1 MPQHEES
8 HLTAEPAEIY
18 ERYSV
23 RYLLGPWAS
32 LLVGTAAIRA
42 GEHVLDVACGTG
54 AVARLAAERVGAA
67 GQVTG
72 LDLSAGMLAV
82 ARSLPPP
89 AGPAITWV
97 EGNAVAMNFAD
108 KIFDVVLCQ
117 QGLQFFSDK
126 LAALREM
133 RRVLTPGGRLI
144 LSVWKSK
151 GIYNTAV
158 GNALERYA
166 GAEVAA
172 LFCASRD
179 VPNAEELRRLILDA
193 GFRCVNVRPAAM
205 TMRLPSVAEFTLCHL
220 ASTPVASAVAALD
233 EKGREALRKD
243 IARQLQPY
251 VEGEGVAF
259 PEETNIAT
267 AHT

>member
-1 MPQHEES
+1 MPQQVES
-8 HLTAEPAEIY
+8 HLTAEPEVLF

-32 LLVGTAAIRA
+32 LLVGTATLQA
-42 GEHVLDVACGTG
+42 GERVLDVACGTG

-89 AGPAITWV
+89 AGPVITWV

-108 KIFDVVLCQ
+108 EIFDAVLCQ
-117 QGLQFFSDK
+117 QGLQFFADK

-133 RRVLTPGGRLI
+133 RRVLVPGGRLV
-144 LSVWKSK
+144 LGVWKSK

-166 GAEVAA
+166 DAKAAA

-179 VPNAEELRRLILDA
+179 VPNADELHRLILDA
-193 GFRCVNVRPAAM
+193 GFRGADVRPAAM
-205 TMRLPSVAEFTLCHL
+205 TMRLPSVYEFTLCHL

-233 EKGREALRKD
+233 EKSREALRKD
-243 IARQLQPY
+243 IAIQLQPY
-251 VEGEGVAF
+251 IEGVGIAF
-259 PEETNIAT
+259 PEEIHIAT
-267 AHT
+267 AHA